1 MKRDIK
7 SILMRFTVLILKF
20 VLFLFVMSFLVFG
33 IYSIYHGVDV
43 SRIADDSL
51 SWPETDGVITDSYIH
66 EYEKIDDDG
75 NTETWYETVIIY
87 TYRINEKNYSGNS
100 ITLLSRGPHT
110 THREKV
116 EIFISDYPE
125 GLPVKVY
132 YDPVNPQRA
141 ILFKEKTGKIN
152 VFTALGCFLIIIW
165 VCGVI
170 GLVIAVRDKD

>member
-1 MKRDIK
+1 MKREIK
-7 SILMRFTVLILKF
+7 SKLMFLIVLIMKIS
-20 VLFLFVMSFLVFG
+20 LFLFVMSFLVFG
-33 IYSIYHGVDV
+33 IYSIYHGVVV
-43 SRIADDSL
+43 SRIADESL
-51 SWPETDGVITDSYIH
+51 SWPDTEGVITDSYIH
-66 EYEKIDDDG
+66 QYEKFDDDG
-75 NTETWYETVIIY
+75 TETWYETVIRY
-87 TYRINEKNYSGNS
+87 TYRVNEKKYSGNS

-170 GLVIAVRDKD
+170 GLVIAIRDKD

>member
-7 SILMRFTVLILKF
+7 SILMRCTVLILTIS
-20 VLFLFVMSFLVFG
+20 LFLFVMSFLVFG
-33 IYSIYHGVDV
+33 LYSIYHGVVV
-43 SRIADDSL
+43 SRIADESL
-51 SWPETDGVITDSYIH
+51 SWPETEGVITDSYIH
-66 EYEKIDDDG
+66 QYEKSDDG

-87 TYRINEKNYSGNS
+87 TYRINEKKYSGNS

-110 THREKV
+110 THKEEV
-116 EIFISDYPE
+116 EIFISDYPK

-152 VFTALGCFLIIIW
+152 GFTAIGCFLIILW

-170 GLVIAVRDKD
+170 GLVTAVRKG